1 MEEDKLY
8 ADLLVAEEE
17 ERKILAEIDQL
28 LKSTPDRKVAEKIIL
43 EKYAPR
49 MDKAMQK
56 SREALDKWL
65 ATIVAIV

>member
-8 ADLLVAEEE
+8 ADLLAREDE
-17 ERKILAEIDQL
+17 ERKILAEIDQV
-28 LKSTPDRKVAEKIIL
+28 LKSTPDRKAAERIVLEKI
-43 EKYAPR
+43 APR

-65 ATIVAIV
+65 ATIVSIV

>member
-1 MEEDKLY
+1 MEDKDY
-8 ADLLVAEEE
+8 TDLLAAEEE
-17 ERKILAEIDQL
+17 VGKVWAEIDQV
-28 LKSTPDRKVAEKIIL
+28 LKSTPDRKAAEKIVL
-43 EKYAPR
+43 EKYAPL